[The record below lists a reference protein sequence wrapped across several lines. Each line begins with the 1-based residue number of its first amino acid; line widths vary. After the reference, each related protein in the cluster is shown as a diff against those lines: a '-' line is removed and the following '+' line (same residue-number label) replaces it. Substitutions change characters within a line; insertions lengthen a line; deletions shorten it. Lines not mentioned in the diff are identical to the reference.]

1 MRRVSRRRFIAGS
14 GAVGIA
20 GLAGCNSG
28 GGDSGGDDSSGDSS
42 GDSDGTDGGSDGTT
56 TGTTGDDL
64 TSVRIQLPEGTIHY
78 PMYEAA
84 TDAGVFEEEG
94 IDLTVDYA
102 PFSAQV
108 QSLTSDEVD
117 VNMVSM
123 MPYVSN
129 YIRGEDLVTFG
140 WNGCLQSI
148 NALYTRADSD
158 YQSIA
163 DLEGQRIGVW
173 TWGSSTVQA
182 FQAVVAEESG
192 LRLRQD
198 FETTTAAPP
207 ALLGLLEDGE
217 VDGVINVSGLTITM
231 ESQPDTYR
239 RLSQLNQM
247 WRERAGHTLPLTAWF
262 TYSDWYENNT
272 DAAAG
277 LLRGGEKATEHW
289 RENTVSILEEYGE
302 TASIDTQ
309 AKIDV
314 VDQWANDGQ
323 VFRAGVSNSY
333 RDATWQ
339 FIELMESYDF
349 VDEVPSQDEL
359 LRNPL

>member
-1 MRRVSRRRFIAGS
+1 MHRVTRRRFITGT
-14 GAVGIA
+14 GAVGVA
-20 GLAGCNSG
+20 GLAGCSG
-28 GGDSGGDDSSGDSS
+28 GGDGNGDESTETATESDSTATTMGSA
-42 GDSDGTDGGSDGTT
+42 DGGM
-56 TGTTGDDL
+56 
-64 TSVRIQLPEGTIHY
+64 TSVRILLPEGTIHY

-84 TDAGVFEEEG
+84 TDDGVFEDEG

-102 PFSAQV
+102 PFGAQV
-108 QSLTSDEVD
+108 QSLTGGEVD

-129 YIRGEDLVTFG
+129 YLKGEDLVTFG

-148 NALYTRADSD
+148 NALYTRESSD
-158 YQSIA
+158 YMSIS

-173 TWGSSTVQA
+173 SWGSSTVQA

-192 LRLRQD
+192 LRMRQD

-207 ALLGLLEDGE
+207 ALLGLLTDEQ

-231 ESQPDTYR
+231 EAQPDTYR
-239 RLSQLNQM
+239 RLSQLNAM
-247 WRERAGHTLPLTAWF
+247 WRERAGYTLPLTAWF
-262 TYSDWYENNT
+262 TYSDWYDNNT
-272 DAAAG
+272 ETAAG
-277 LLRGGEKATEHW
+277 LLRGAEAAATHW

-302 TASIDTQ
+302 TASVDTQ

-314 VDQWANDGQ
+314 VDEWANDEQ
-323 VFRAGVSNSY
+323 VFRGGWDSGY

-339 FIELMESYDF
+339 FIELMNQYEF
-349 VDEVPSQDEL
+349 VDEVPAQDEL